1 METGKMLKNIQMCYS
16 FLHPLDPL
24 LTITISWHILN
35 SVENFSHKSGFP
47 FIILHETALN
57 LLTDNMDRTFQYVYF
72 EKHVFSTL
80 ELLAIG

>member
-1 METGKMLKNIQMCYS
+1 M
-16 FLHPLDPL
+16 

-47 FIILHETALN
+47 FIILHDTALTS
-57 LLTDNMDRTFQYVYF
+57 LPDNMDRTFQYVHF
-72 EKHVFSTL
+72 EKHVSSTL